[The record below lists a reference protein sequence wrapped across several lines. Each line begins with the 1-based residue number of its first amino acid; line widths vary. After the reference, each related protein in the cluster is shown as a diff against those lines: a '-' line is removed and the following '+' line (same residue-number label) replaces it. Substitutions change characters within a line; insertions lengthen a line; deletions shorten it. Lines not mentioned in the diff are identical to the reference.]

1 MRLSNRS
8 SLSLAGMVLAAALV
22 SGVPASAT
30 DWIIEAQL
38 IGVEDNGV
46 FGVEECVLPNRDL
59 RVRSR
64 WISTS
69 GPEWPWGPWWSWPA
83 NTVVTTDANG
93 EFSQSQYMLNP
104 DLARDIEIQK
114 QESVWPNA
122 WYTIAIIE
130 NVNGMA
136 PDFTAGWDDRGFDL
150 GAIEIPATCEDVFVP
165 ADTDDDDDRSGKGDK
180 SDKGSL
186 FDREPVAQAMPCG
199 LDPFGNRGID
209 LVFSSVTVRHRD
221 LQPNAPPQRVTWEV
235 VVRNAG
241 TSSYSGTESC
251 LAEASVTFT
260 RTDPNDGST
269 DERTYC
275 NTSGN
280 CDVQGPLAPGAS
292 AIVTEDGNLWEISE
306 GADQVDVF
314 FEVDPHG
321 QIWESDESNNTAVGC
336 YEPATETFQL
346 GPCQ

>member
-8 SLSLAGMVLAAALV
+8 SQKLAGMVLAAVLV

-38 IGVEDNGV
+38 IGVEDNGG
-46 FGVEECVLPNRDL
+46 FGVDECVLPNRDL

-69 GPEWPWGPWWSWPA
+69 GPEWPWGVWWGSPA
-83 NTVVTTDANG
+83 NIVVTTDANG
-93 EFSQSQYMLNP
+93 EFSHRKHMLNP

-130 NVNGMA
+130 NVNGLT
-136 PDFTAGWDDRGFDL
+136 PDFRDGWDDRGFDL
-150 GAIEIPATCEDVFVP
+150 GEIRIPSNCEDIFFP
-165 ADTDDDDDRSGKGDK
+165 ADDDDRNGKGDK
-180 SDKGSL
+180 KNKKDENSF
-186 FDREPVAQAMPCG
+186 FDREPVAQAIPCG
-199 LDPFGNRGID
+199 LEPFGNRGID
-209 LVFSSVTVRHRD
+209 LVFASVTVRHRD

-251 LAEASVTFT
+251 LAEANVTFT
-260 RTDPNDGST
+260 RTNPNDGST
-269 DERTYC
+269 DERIYC
-275 NTSGN
+275 ATAGD

-306 GADQVDVF
+306 GAGRVDVF